1 MEKMQGINLP
11 DLQKGSRGQEVKL
24 LQTLLNQLGYSVG
37 KVDGIFGIKTENA
50 VIQFTNYKTKKVT
63 INEWYSIMNSL

>member
-1 MEKMQGINLP
+1 MEKMQGVNLP

-37 KVDGIFGIKTENA
+37 KVDGIFGSKTENA

>member
-37 KVDGIFGIKTENA
+37 KVDGIFGSKTENA